1 MIILKALNR
10 LHGLPGPT
18 AVAIGNFDGLHLGH
32 QAILRLLVERAAAS
46 HLLSLVLTFSPHPEK
61 ILGGEKVRM
70 IQTLAQRL
78 AGLRRLGVG
87 AVLVAS
93 FDRTFSRMTSR
104 QFFEDILLSRLQA
117 KEIIIGLDFR
127 FGLNRQGD
135 VEELRR
141 LGAERDVSV
150 HSVPPVQVGGKTV
163 SSSLIRSLLEGGDVE
178 EARLLLGRPYE
189 IEGKV
194 GPGSARG
201 KSLGFPT
208 ANILTKN
215 EITPPGVFITE
226 AVLGKEIFPSVTNI
240 GFRPT
245 FNQDFLQVEAF
256 LFDFQQ
262 SIYGR
267 RIRLRF
273 LRKIRDEK
281 KFASPEL
288 LVHQIRQ
295 DVEVAREYFENQGQ
309 RMRS

>member
-1 MIILKALNR
+1 MIILKGLNQ
-10 LHGLPGPT
+10 LHGFPGPT

-61 ILGGEKVRM
+61 ILGGEKVLM

-78 AGLRRLGVG
+78 AGLRRLGIE

-93 FDRTFSRMTSR
+93 FDRALSRMTSR
-104 QFFEDILLSRLQA
+104 EFFEDILLSRLRA
-117 KEIIIGLDFR
+117 KEIIIGQDFR
-127 FGLNRQGD
+127 FGRNRQGN

-141 LGAERDVSV
+141 LGADRDVGV
-150 HSVPPVQVGGKTV
+150 HPVPPVQVGGKTV

-178 EARLLLGRPYE
+178 EARRLLGRPYE

-215 EITPPGVFITE
+215 EITPPGVFVTE

-256 LFDFQQ
+256 LFDFQR
-262 SIYGR
+262 SIYGQ

-281 KFASPEL
+281 KFATPEL
-288 LVHQIRQ
+288 LVNQIRQ